1 MQRSK
6 AAVSLEVKRVITAL
20 CRLLVSVGLTSVPAP
35 DIFRRAKFG
44 EVTVEDQLWKL
55 LLNICQI
62 TSDINLDKSEDSE
75 RRRQVAAGLWQ
86 AGYHAS
92 WMCEKEGR
100 HPSSRDL
107 LLALGW
113 LLATGMPEK
122 LMTRQVLQLDRTLLT
137 PPSLTSQITA
147 EVDCDSFR
155 RLQWLVGSL
164 KNQGRIL
171 LSMTEERARIL
182 HALLSPSQ
190 TSAVVSKPSSNKSV
204 LKEECAV
211 VQDLCELFQ
220 AYLDWKT
227 VEKVFWTWMDSVVDC
242 HQNDVEVQPRKKN
255 ASSCHRVNQD
265 SELLSVTRA
274 TEGRSLVAPDQ
285 RSRPFLQM
293 SYRAR
298 LQAEASVR
306 HSKDPAAVDT
316 VEIPASEV
324 IQELAGA
331 ETQLLETRDSQRQKN
346 RTQLQDIMD
355 RLEGL
360 VLIPP

>member
-20 CRLLVSVGLTSVPAP
+20 CRLLVAAGLNSVPPP
-35 DIFRRAKFG
+35 DIFRRAKF
-44 EVTVEDQLWKL
+44 
-55 LLNICQI
+55 
-62 TSDINLDKSEDSE
+62 DSE
-75 RRRQVAAGLWQ
+75 QRRQVSAGLWQ
-86 AGYHAS
+86 AGYHAN
-92 WMCEKEGR
+92 WMYEKEGGQ
-100 HPSSRDL
+100 PSSRDL

-122 LMTRQVLQLDRTLLT
+122 LMTRQVLKLDGTLLT

-147 EVDCDSFR
+147 EVGRDSLR
-155 RLQWLVGSL
+155 RLQWLVGCL

-171 LSMTEERARIL
+171 LSMTEERARML
-182 HALLSPSQ
+182 HA
-190 TSAVVSKPSSNKSV
+190 
-204 LKEECAV
+204 
-211 VQDLCELFQ
+211 DLCELFQ
-220 AYLDWKT
+220 AYLEWKT

-242 HQNDVEVQPRKKN
+242 HQKDVEAVTRKKT
-255 ASSCHRVNQD
+255 ASTCHRGNKD
-265 SELLSVTRA
+265 SELLSITQRA
-274 TEGRSLVAPDQ
+274 TEA

-306 HSKDPAAVDT
+306 HSKDPAAVDSGET
-316 VEIPASEV
+316 PASEI

-331 ETQLLETRDSQRQKN
+331 EARLLETRDSQRQ
-346 RTQLQDIMD
+346 RTRTHLQDIMS
-355 RLEGL
+355 RLEGH

>member
-55 LLNICQI
+55 LLNIFQI
-62 TSDINLDKSEDSE
+62 TSDINPDKREDSE
-75 RRRQVAAGLWQ
+75 QRRQVAAGLWQ

-92 WMCEKEGR
+92 WMYEKEGR

-137 PPSLTSQITA
+137 PPS
-147 EVDCDSFR
+147 VDCDSLR

-164 KNQGRIL
+164 RNQGRIL

-190 TSAVVSKPSSNKSV
+190 TSALASKPSSNKSV

-265 SELLSVTRA
+265 SELLSVTRKA

-324 IQELAGA
+324 IQQLAGA
-331 ETQLLETRDSQRQKN
+331 ETQLLEMRDSQRQKN
-346 RTQLQDIMD
+346 RTQLQDIMGC
-355 RLEGL
+355 LEGL